1 MKHRIVAVWFMLALI
16 AAAGA
21 PLAHGQF
28 IIAHRGAS
36 HDAPENTLAS
46 FNLAWEQG
54 ADGIENDW
62 YLTKDGK
69 LICSHDPDT
78 QRTAGVKHVIK
89 ETTFQE
95 LRQLDVGSWKNA
107 KYRGERMPSLEEV
120 IATVPKGKKI
130 FIELKIGPEIVAPVA
145 KVLKASSLEKD
156 QIVIISF
163 KGDSIAEFERQMP
176 ELKTQLLVR
185 YEQDKQ
191 TKAWKPTLD
200 EVEAAL
206 AKSRADALGTQAQEK
221 VVDKPFLDSLRAA
234 GHREFGVWTVDDAKV
249 ARFYQR
255 LGAWSIT
262 TNRPGWLREQL
273 QSAPGRSAKPQAAKR
288 KAAAAASR

>member
-21 PLAHGQF
+21 PLAHGQL

-46 FNLAWEQG
+46 FKLAWEQG

-89 ETTFQE
+89 ETTFDE
-95 LRQLDVGSWKNA
+95 LRKLDVGSWKNA
-107 KYRGERMPSLEEV
+107 KYRGERMPTLEEV
-120 IATVPKGKKI
+120 IATVPKGKKMV
-130 FIELKIGPEIVAPVA
+130 IELKIGPEIVGPVA
-145 KVLKASSLEKD
+145 KVLKASSLQTE

-163 KGDSIAEFERQMP
+163 KGDTIAEFERQMP
-176 ELKTQLLVR
+176 ELRSQLLVR

-191 TKAWKPTLD
+191 TKAWKPTL
-200 EVEAAL
+200 EQVETAL
-206 AKSRADALGTQAQEK
+206 AHSRADMLSTQAQQK
-221 VVDKPFLDSLRAA
+221 VVDKQFLDGLRAA
-234 GHREFGVWTVDDAKV
+234 GHREFAVWTVEEPKV

-273 QSAPGRSAKPQAAKR
+273 QAAPSRSAKPRAAKR
-288 KAAAAASR
+288 KAAAGAR